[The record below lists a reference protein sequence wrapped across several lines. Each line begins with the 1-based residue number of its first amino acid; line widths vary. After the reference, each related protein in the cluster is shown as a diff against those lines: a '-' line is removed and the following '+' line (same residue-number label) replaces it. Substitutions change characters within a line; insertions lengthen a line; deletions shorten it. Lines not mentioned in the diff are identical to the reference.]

1 MAYTSSQLDNLL
13 ALRLLK
19 ILVTPFEEF
28 PAYKSGIIDEK
39 GKYITPKNK
48 RTNDQHKTLTYLDRL
63 MINIKKIINKLPGGE
78 NKLKNLVAAMFLIK
92 ECQQHEC
99 NEEMLTEQYVERYID
114 QCDASSDE
122 YRRVVA
128 MWEMYVKLKETCGT
142 ACIGG
147 HSPANTTNAIAGYDL
162 PLFGQVIKR
171 KQSNE

>member
-1 MAYTSSQLDNLL
+1 MAYKSSQLDNLL

-28 PAYKSGIIDEK
+28 PAYKSGIIDEN

-48 RTNDQHKTLTYLDRL
+48 RTSDQRKTLTYLDRL
-63 MINIKKIINKLPGGE
+63 MINVKKIINKLPGGE

-92 ECQQHEC
+92 ECQQVED
-99 NEEMLTEQYVERYID
+99 EEMLTEQYIEQYIEQYD
-114 QCDASSDE
+114 TSCDN
-122 YRRVVA
+122 YRRVAA
-128 MWEMYVKLKETCGT
+128 MWETYVKLKETCGT

-147 HSPANTTNAIAGYDL
+147 HSPTNTTNAIAGYDL

-171 KQSNE
+171 KQSDE